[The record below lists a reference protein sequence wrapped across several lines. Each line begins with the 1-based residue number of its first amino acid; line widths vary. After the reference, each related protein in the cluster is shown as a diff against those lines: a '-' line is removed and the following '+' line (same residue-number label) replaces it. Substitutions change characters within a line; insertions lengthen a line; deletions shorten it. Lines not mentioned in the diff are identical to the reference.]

1 MIHNIQLLQH
11 KIIHSQT
18 QTKTSREA
26 STHEVNIT
34 WTIFA
39 VLRCV
44 EAAELHYGCN
54 VYIYSRVCVHE
65 ETQCGK
71 AAPLLSVQAGCCHG
85 ACRSAMWRWK
95 WPSQNPPGCWTRCH
109 RRHRQR
115 MPPYPWPSAQRSNPG
130 WCPHSIRLAWWNQK
144 DEPIT
149 CNLWQLV
156 GPPVMKLNSLKMFKV
171 ILQPVQQMKGVLSYN
186 LNQWSG
192 IWCGML
198 HGFIL

>member
-1 MIHNIQLLQH
+1 MNH
-11 KIIHSQT
+11 
-18 QTKTSREA
+18 
-26 STHEVNIT
+26 
-34 WTIFA
+34 
-39 VLRCV
+39 LRRVKMCW
-44 EAAELHYGCN
+44 GCGVTLWMQC

-109 RRHRQR
+109 RSHPQR

-156 GPPVMKLNSLKMFKV
+156 GLPVMKLNSLKSYSN
-171 ILQPVQQMKGVLSYN
+171 LSNKWKESFHTTSTNGLGYDAAWAW
-186 LNQWSG
+186 L
-192 IWCGML
+192 IPEDHPFCHHML
-198 HGFIL
+198 